1 MATGSFAASLAQL
14 TGLDDETARTQLL
27 PHLDSLKS
35 QAEIRNYLD
44 SLLAPGTAAQSFTNS
59 YIAHRFPSALSRPS
73 SSSRQGWATPS
84 SSRPS
89 PTSSRAPSEDRRR
102 SQNLERV
109 LAAAPKG
116 GKVYIKTKEE
126 DLDGWGGV
134 KSGNRSVGNSRAG
147 SQTRSAGGASG
158 SAHAAPV
165 PSPLRPAPPAAL
177 SPSAMA
183 PRHAQQPQQKGKGKA
198 QEPEL
203 ELSEEAAKELLR
215 IERELR
221 SFEPKKAGA
230 KSRVCFCQ
238 ARQHPLSTYIPLC
251 PRCSLVLCSLNLPS
265 APCPSCSH
273 GPLLSS
279 ALTASH
285 IATLQSARETLL
297 AREKR
302 RAQAEREQAERER
315 AAIRFPEL
323 GMDVQRAPLPGMGP
337 RSYAGHAGGGM
348 SMSDRIDRAYE
359 ARHAAHTEHMSAG
372 AEGGGK
378 VLRLDGK
385 TGKVKVQKK
394 VAKPSTARGGKTTLT
409 EETVAVVDPEDD
421 DGLIAWI
428 DEDDDGVRG
437 ERALRSL
444 QAEEIAGRT
453 VPDDRPFLNV
463 TLDEDERPVWTPP
476 AEADEG
482 EAAEEAGDAGTA
494 DAASSAPASVAKP
507 AVPGAPVAKDESN
520 GKRRRG
526 RGGKGKDKAGGA
538 AAE

>member
-1 MATGSFAASLAQL
+1 MASNSFAATLAQL
-14 TGLDDETARTQLL
+14 TGLDEETAQTQLL
-27 PHLDSLKS
+27 PHLASLKS
-35 QAEIRNYLD
+35 QAETRNYLD
-44 SLLAPGTAAQSFTNS
+44 SLLAPGLAAQSFVNS
-59 YIAHRFPSALSRPS
+59 YIVHRFPSAPSRPS

-84 SSRPS
+84 SSSRPS
-89 PTSSRAPSEDRRR
+89 PNSSRAPSEDRQR

-134 KSGNRSVGNSRAG
+134 KGGNRSGGSSRAG
-147 SQTRSAGGASG
+147 SQIRNAGGAS
-158 SAHAAPV
+158 ADAQAAPA
-165 PSPLRPAPPAAL
+165 PSPLHPAPSVAL
-177 SPSAMA
+177 SPPS
-183 PRHAQQPQQKGKGKA
+183 PRRAQQTQQKGKGKA
-198 QEPEL
+198 QESEL

-221 SFEPKKAGA
+221 SFEPKKARS
-230 KSRVCFCQ
+230 KTRVCFCQ

-265 APCPSCSH
+265 SPCPSCSH

-279 ALTASH
+279 ALTASY
-285 IATLQSARETLL
+285 IATLQSSRETLL

-315 AAIRFPEL
+315 AAIRFPDL
-323 GMDVQRAPLPGMGP
+323 GADMQRSPLPGVGP

-359 ARHAAHTEHMSAG
+359 GRHAAHTEHVSTG
-372 AEGGGK
+372 SGGGK

-394 VAKPSTARGGKTTLT
+394 VANPSSARNGKTASM
-409 EETVAVVDPEDD
+409 EETTAVVDPEDA
-421 DGLIAWI
+421 DGLVPWI

-444 QAEEIAGRT
+444 RAEAVAGRP
-453 VPDDRPFLNV
+453 VPDDRHFLNV
-463 TLDEDERPVWTPP
+463 TLDEDERPVWIPP
-476 AEADEG
+476 AEVDEG
-482 EAAEEAGDAGTA
+482 EAAEEAGEAGSGE
-494 DAASSAPASVAKP
+494 AAAPASASVVKP
-507 AVPGAPVAKDESN
+507 VVPGASVAKDESK

-526 RGGKGKDKAGGA
+526 RGGKGKEKAEGA
-538 AAE
+538 VAE

>member
-14 TGLDDETARTQLL
+14 TGLDQETAQTQLL

-35 QAEIRNYLD
+35 QAEIKNYLD
-44 SLLAPGTAAQSFTNS
+44 SLLAPGPAAQSFTNT
-59 YIAHRFPSALSRPS
+59 YISQRFPSAPSRPS

-89 PTSSRAPSEDRRR
+89 PTSSRAPSEDRQR

-134 KSGNRSVGNSRAG
+134 KSGNRSGGSSRAA

-158 SAHAAPV
+158 SAHAAPA
-165 PSPLRPAPPAAL
+165 PSPLHPAPPGAL
-177 SPSAMA
+177 PPPATA
-183 PRHAQQPQQKGKGKA
+183 PRHTQQLQQKGKGKA

-251 PRCSLVLCSLNLPS
+251 PRCSLVLCSLNIPS

-285 IATLQSARETLL
+285 IATLQSSRETLL
-297 AREKR
+297 TREKR

-359 ARHAAHTEHMSAG
+359 ARHAAHTEHVSAG
-372 AEGGGK
+372 AAAGGK

-394 VAKPSTARGGKTTLT
+394 VAKPSTTRGGKTILT

-444 QAEEIAGRT
+444 RAEEIARRT
-453 VPDDRPFLNV
+453 VPDDRPFFNV
-463 TLDEDERPVWTPP
+463 TLDEDERPLWTPP
-476 AEADEG
+476 AEVDEG
-482 EAAEEAGDAGTA
+482 EAADEAGEAGTA
-494 DAASSAPASVAKP
+494 DTAAPGPASAAKP
-507 AVPGAPVAKDESN
+507 AVPGAAVVKDESK

-526 RGGKGKDKAGGA
+526 RGGKGKRKAEGA